1 MVDDYT
7 LGKALGKIK
16 RICIEKIDNI
26 IRSLVDLDHNVSGG
40 TTFKNAVI
48 LVICVTKNGV
58 RFYLQL
64 FLEELL
70 YDE

>member
-1 MVDDYT
+1 MVDDYI

-16 RICIEKIDNI
+16 KLGIEKIDNI
-26 IRSLVDLDHNVSGG
+26 IRSLVDVDHNVSGG
-40 TTFKNAVI
+40 ITFKNAVI
-48 LVICVTKNGV
+48 LMICVTKNGV
-58 RFYLQL
+58 RFCLQL

>member
-26 IRSLVDLDHNVSGG
+26 IRSLVDVDHNVSGG
-40 TTFKNAVI
+40 ITF
-48 LVICVTKNGV
+48 
-58 RFYLQL
+58 
-64 FLEELL
+64 
-70 YDE
+70 